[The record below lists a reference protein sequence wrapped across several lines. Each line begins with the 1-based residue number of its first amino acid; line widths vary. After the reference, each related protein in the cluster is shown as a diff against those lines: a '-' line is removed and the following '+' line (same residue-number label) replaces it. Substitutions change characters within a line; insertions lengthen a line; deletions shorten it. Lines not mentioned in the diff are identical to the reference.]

1 MATYVDNAAIE
12 WRGKKRHHMTADTLA
27 ELHHFAE
34 SIGVKRC
41 WYHRGAR
48 HPHYDITT
56 EQREDAIHAGALP
69 IGSREL
75 LAIAKGIDRS
85 AANASGDG

>member
-1 MATYVDNAAIE
+1 
-12 WRGKKRHHMTADTLA
+12 MTADTLA
-27 ELHHFAE
+27 ELHQFAE

-56 EQREDAIHAGALP
+56 DQREHAIQAGALS

-75 LAIAKGIDRS
+75 LVIAKGIDRS
-85 AANASGDG
+85 AVNAGNG